1 MTPLS
6 KKAGSGILSI
16 ALFISLAYLLSRLAS
31 NVMPGAPLNVNLAAS
46 AISAFNIAILLS
58 WLAFGIAG
66 GAVMTALSFIAVLWL
81 MLREGA
87 HWYSVYMLTFLA
99 TTYLGYICSSKGLNA
114 AASHKL
120 KLEKLGEDVNILS
133 HETAERRDG
142 IKALE
147 DRLERYSTLESVVES
162 LSTLL
167 SLDDITKNMIE
178 KAKKIINPGGRALLF
193 LVDTEKQALKLVA
206 SDGSLPILTKTGDTF
221 DMWVLRSRKSLLIED
236 ITKDFRFS
244 ADNVERAKGVFRSL
258 IAVPLISEDKV
269 IGLFRMDAGRDRVF
283 KQDDLRLLDI
293 IANLGAV
300 VIQNALLYAKTQEYA
315 IKDGL
320 TGLAIRRYFL
330 ERFQEE
336 MKRSAIRKGKLSILM
351 LDIDYFKD
359 YNDKYGHAAGDL
371 VLKHLAKVIGSLARE
386 GDIVARYGGEEIV
399 VLLCGRSRKEA
410 ATEAENLRK
419 LIRKEPLTL
428 RRHATNI
435 TVSIGLSSYPE
446 DGMSQQELIGKADER
461 LYKAKAGGRDR
472 VCSS

>member
-1 MTPLS
+1 MTPFS
-6 KKAGSGILSI
+6 KKAVSGILSI
-16 ALFISLAYLLSRLAS
+16 TLFISLTYLLSRLAS
-31 NVMPGAPLNVNLAAS
+31 AVTTGSPFHANIAAC
-46 AISAFNIAILLS
+46 AISAYNISILFS
-58 WLAFGIAG
+58 WIAFAFAG
-66 GAVMTALSFIAVLWL
+66 AAAVTTLSFMAVLWV
-81 MLREGA
+81 MLREGN
-87 HWYSVYMLTFLA
+87 HWYPVFTLTFLA
-99 TTYLGYICSSKGLNA
+99 TAYFGYIYSRKGLNA
-114 AASHKL
+114 AASHGL
-120 KLEKLGEDVNILS
+120 KLEKLAEDINILS
-133 HETAERRDG
+133 HETAERRGG
-142 IKALE
+142 IEALE
-147 DRLERYSTLESVVES
+147 SRLERYSTLEGVVES

-178 KAKKIINPGGRALLF
+178 KAKEIISRDGRTLLF

-206 SDGSLPILTKTGDTF
+206 SEGNLPILTKTGDPF
-221 DMWVLRSRKSLLIED
+221 DTWVLRNRKSLVIEY

-244 ADNVERAKGVFRSL
+244 VNYVEGAKGVFRSL
-258 IAVPLISEDKV
+258 IAVPLLSEDKV
-269 IGLFRMDAGRDRVF
+269 IGLFRMDDERDCVF

-300 VIQNALLYAKTQEYA
+300 VIQNALLYSKTQEYA
-315 IKDGL
+315 IRDGL

-336 MKRSAIRKGKLSILM
+336 MKRSAIRKGTLAILM

-359 YNDKYGHAAGDL
+359 YNDKYGHAAGDI
-371 VLKHLAKVIGSLARE
+371 VLKHLAKVIKSLVRE

-399 VLLCGRSRKEA
+399 VLLCGRNRKEA
-410 ATEAENLRK
+410 ASEAENIRK
-419 LIRKEPLTL
+419 LIKNEPLML

-446 DGMSQQELIGKADER
+446 DGIEQQELIGKADER